1 MAKDS
6 AWAPLVLRL
15 VKARKE
21 AGLTQTDVAQMMGV
35 SQATVSE
42 FERCAGDDGP
52 RIATVQRYARAV
64 EMRITWRIGKR
75 SSE

>member
-6 AWAPLVLRL
+6 TWAPLVLRL

-21 AGLTQTDVAQMMGV
+21 AGLTQTDVAQAMGV

-42 FERCAGDDGP
+42 FERCSGDDGP

-64 EMRITWRIGKR
+64 EMRITWRIGPR
-75 SSE
+75 SNE